1 MPKRAVEYV
10 PWRRMDAERPAQRE
24 GIPGVVSRDDLEEVY
39 EGMGTIPSRAARR
52 DMVRSMESLDL
63 RTCMR
68 LRQTSALSNFDVDEL
83 PHLTILFGPAD
94 VLRLSVSTCLG
105 GDDDERLTEAHGHA
119 RRGAPIRVSRLM
131 ISPPGRSTT
140 HPSQN
145 GSFVL
150 LAMILVS
157 RSPNSRDC
165 AVTRLNPQPISSHLI
180 LCFSPSP
187 LGIHAAQALYGLSV
201 GPCTGITSATDRPT
215 DSEDSCG
222 RLGGV
227 DRRHYCD
234 PAGPTTGHEADA
246 GCLEV
251 VADAAGGGRAIRR
264 AKVEADADG
273 RTPTRG
279 SCRHWW
285 RAVERPSWG
294 L

>member
-1 MPKRAVEYV
+1 
-10 PWRRMDAERPAQRE
+10 
-24 GIPGVVSRDDLEEVY
+24 
-39 EGMGTIPSRAARR
+39 
-52 DMVRSMESLDL
+52 
-63 RTCMR
+63 MR

-94 VLRLSVSTCLG
+94 VLRLSVSTCPG

-131 ISPPGRSTT
+131 ISPPGRRTT

-187 LGIHAAQALYGLSV
+187 VGIHAAQALYGLSV

-215 DSEDSCG
+215 DSVMRCDAMRCAVALLLDAVLRRG
-222 RLGGV
+222 RIAV
-227 DRRHYCD
+227 CW
-234 PAGPTTGHEADA
+234 
-246 GCLEV
+246 
-251 VADAAGGGRAIRR
+251 GRAEKSGPSQRADRTCPDVRRR
-264 AKVEADADG
+264 AQCCTMVQYSAYSIAGEESVITKHVRCTSKVAPRIYRHDTYSTAL
-273 RTPTRG
+273 RG
-279 SCRHWW
+279 
-285 RAVERPSWG
+285 AFPS
-294 L
+294 